1 MEQYISKD
9 ALVREIEKQRNA
21 YISEPS
27 KYRVL
32 SRILSL
38 IDSLEV
44 KEVEEVDINKVCRF
58 LDGYSFIPTYVIKE
72 LRNEF
77 SKGE

>member
-1 MEQYISKD
+1 M
-9 ALVREIEKQRNA
+9 L
-21 YISEPS
+21 
-27 KYRVL
+27 
-32 SRILSL
+32 
-38 IDSLEV
+38 DSFLDTLEV
-44 KEVEEVDINKVCRF
+44 KEVEEVDINKVCRI